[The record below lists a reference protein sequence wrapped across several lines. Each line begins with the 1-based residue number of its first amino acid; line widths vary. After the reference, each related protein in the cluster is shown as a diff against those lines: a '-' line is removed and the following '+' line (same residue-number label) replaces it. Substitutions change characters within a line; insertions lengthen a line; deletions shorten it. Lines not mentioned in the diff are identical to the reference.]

1 MPEKWDDIFP
11 ITSGINLGLSTHCEA
26 VVKLIRADRCKGV

>member
-11 ITSGINLGLSTHCEA
+11 ITSGINLIATGHVET
-26 VVKLIRADRCKGV
+26 VVLMSRKEILKI